1 MGSKSKRR
9 HAQKQ
14 YNRAQNKPAVAE
26 AADKTV
32 VNDNGVLTAD
42 ATTTTASEPASVIM
56 TPKEFR
62 KAEKERIKQ
71 EKLMRKQQAKNAS
84 EKSKDKKE
92 KKNQEKKP
100 FFLVRFFRWLVSV
113 FSELKKV
120 HWPTFKQVIKATG
133 IVLGI
138 VALFGLVL
146 LAIWILFGLL
156 HYLLVNGSLSG
167 WTVF

>member
-14 YNRAQNKPAVAE
+14 YNRAQNKPAVATE
-26 AADKTV
+26 ETTVATNNQVAVADEEKSV
-32 VNDNGVLTAD
+32 P
-42 ATTTTASEPASVIM
+42 TTTPVVM

-62 KAEKERIKQ
+62 RMEKERAK
-71 EKLMRKQQAKNAS
+71 QAKLARK
-84 EKSKDKKE
+84 EKAQKTTEKNKDKKE
-92 KKNQEKKP
+92 KKP
-100 FFLVRFFRWLVSV
+100 FFLIRFFKWLWRSLVSV

-120 HWPTFKQVIKATG
+120 HWPTAKQVLKATG

-138 VALFGLVL
+138 VVLFGIILLV
-146 LAIWILFGLL
+146 IWILFGLL

-167 WTVF
+167 WSVF

>member
-14 YNRAQNKPAVAE
+14 YNRAQNKPAVSEIAN
-26 AADKTV
+26 A
-32 VNDNGVLTAD
+32 TAVENST
-42 ATTTTASEPASVIM
+42 AVASEQPAVTSIPVVM

-62 KAEKERIKQ
+62 QAEKERAK
-71 EKLMRKQQAKNAS
+71 QAKLAQKEQAKKAA
-84 EKSKDKKE
+84 EKNKNKKDK
-92 KKNQEKKP
+92 EKKP
-100 FFLVRFFRWLVSV
+100 FFLVRFFKWLWRSLSSV

-120 HWPTFKQVIKATG
+120 HWPTLKQVLKATG
-133 IVLGI
+133 VVLGI
-138 VALFGLVL
+138 VALFGVVL
-146 LAIWILFGLL
+146 LVVCILFGLL

>member
-14 YNRAQNKPAVAE
+14 YNRANNKPAAE
-26 AADKTV
+26 
-32 VNDNGVLTAD
+32 TAD
-42 ATTTTASEPASVIM
+42 TTVADVAATKAVTTAPAESTPVIM

-62 KAEKERIKQ
+62 KMEKVRAKK
-71 EKLMRKQQAKNAS
+71 EKLARKQQANKADKN
-84 EKSKDKKE
+84 KDKMDKE
-92 KKNQEKKP
+92 KKT
-100 FFLVRFFRWLVSV
+100 FFLVRFFKWLWRSVVSV

-120 HWPTFKQVIKATG
+120 HWPTAKQVFKATG

-138 VALFGLVL
+138 VVLFGIVL
-146 LAIWILFGLL
+146 LGVWILFGLL
-156 HYLLVNGSLSG
+156 HYLLVNGSLTG

>member
-14 YNRAQNKPAVAE
+14 YNRAQNKAPIQSANTAL
-26 AADKTV
+26 D
-32 VNDNGVLTAD
+32 NDAMTSTE
-42 ATTTTASEPASVIM
+42 TTSVIM
-56 TPKEFR
+56 TPKELR
-62 KAEKERIKQ
+62 KLEKERAK
-71 EKLMRKQQAKNAS
+71 QAKRLQKEQAKVAN
-84 EKSKDKKE
+84 EKSKE
-92 KKNQEKKP
+92 KKEKKP
-100 FFLVRFFRWLVSV
+100 FFLVRFFKWMARGIVSV

-120 HWPTFKQVIKATG
+120 HWPTFKQVMKSTG

-138 VALFGLVL
+138 VILFGIIL
-146 LAIWILFGLL
+146 LGMWILFGLL

>member
-14 YNRAQNKPAVAE
+14 YNRAAQNKP
-26 AADKTV
+26 TV
-32 VNDNGVLTAD
+32 SATAD
-42 ATTTTASEPASVIM
+42 TTVENDDKVVANSSATTPIVM

-62 KAEKERIKQ
+62 QAEKERAKQ
-71 EKLMRKQQAKNAS
+71 KKLIRKAKAKTATEKNKN
-84 EKSKDKKE
+84 K
-92 KKNQEKKP
+92 EKKP
-100 FFLVRFFRWLVSV
+100 FFLVRFFKWLWRSIISV

-120 HWPTFKQVIKATG
+120 HWPTAKQVLKATG

-138 VALFGLVL
+138 VVLFGVILLVV
-146 LAIWILFGLL
+146 WILFGLL

>member
-14 YNRAQNKPAVAE
+14 YNRAQNKPATE
-26 AADKTV
+26 V
-32 VNDNGVLTAD
+32 VNEAVVNNNGDVTAD
-42 ATTTTASEPASVIM
+42 ATAKNGSEPTAVIM
-56 TPKEFR
+56 TPKELR
-62 KAEKERIKQ
+62 QAEKARAKQ

-84 EKSKDKKE
+84 EKAKDKKE

-100 FFLVRFFRWLVSV
+100 FFLIRFFRWIASI

-138 VALFGLVL
+138 VVLFGLVL
-146 LAIWILFGLL
+146 LVIWILFGLL
-156 HYLLVNGSLSG
+156 HYLLINGSLSG

>member
-14 YNRAQNKPAVAE
+14 YNRAQNKPAVSE
-26 AADKTV
+26 
-32 VNDNGVLTAD
+32 NAD
-42 ATTTTASEPASVIM
+42 AAVVEKTEQVVATPNTTTSTPVVM

-62 KAEKERIKQ
+62 QAEKARAKQ
-71 EKLMRKQQAKNAS
+71 EKLARKEQAKKAA
-84 EKSKDKKE
+84 EKNKDKKDRE
-92 KKNQEKKP
+92 QKP
-100 FFLVRFFRWLVSV
+100 FFLVRFFKWLWRSLVSV

-120 HWPTFKQVIKATG
+120 HWPTPKQVFKATG

-138 VALFGLVL
+138 VVLFGIVL
-146 LAIWILFGLL
+146 LAVWILFGLL

-167 WTVF
+167 WTIF

>member
-14 YNRAQNKPAVAE
+14 YNRAQNKPAASETANAAVVENTDQVA
-26 AADKTV
+26 
-32 VNDNGVLTAD
+32 
-42 ATTTTASEPASVIM
+42 TASTPVVM

-62 KAEKERIKQ
+62 QAEKERAK
-71 EKLMRKQQAKNAS
+71 QAKLARKEEAKKAA
-84 EKSKDKKE
+84 EKAKDKKDKE
-92 KKNQEKKP
+92 KQP
-100 FFLVRFFRWLVSV
+100 FFLVRFFKWLWRSLTSV

-120 HWPTFKQVIKATG
+120 HWPTPKQVFKATG

-138 VALFGLVL
+138 VVLFGVVL
-146 LAIWILFGLL
+146 LVVWILFGLL

-167 WTVF
+167 WSAF